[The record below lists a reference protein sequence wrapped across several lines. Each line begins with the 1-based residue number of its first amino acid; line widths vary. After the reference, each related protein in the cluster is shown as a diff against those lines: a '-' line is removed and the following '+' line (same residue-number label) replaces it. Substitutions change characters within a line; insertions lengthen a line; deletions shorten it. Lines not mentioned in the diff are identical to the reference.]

1 MDIVKILTS
10 LMGAQGNSNQGN
22 NMMGTIA
29 KAAIPMILM
38 GLFKNAQSKKGA
50 ESLTNALGQ
59 HEQDNSNIDIFSR
72 VQNSNTN
79 DGMNILKHIFGN
91 DAETL
96 ADQIANKAGVTNA
109 QAKETMGSLAPIILE
124 TLANKTKSGRSVD
137 NVRSSLIEELTKV
150 DNEPSA
156 PNIPDI
162 FKQVLT
168 GSQAAQ
174 QKQGG
179 LGGILSSILGGGS
192 KQEEQSSGGLM
203 DMLGGAEGIGNILQ
217 KMM

>member
-10 LMGAQGNSNQGN
+10 LMGAQGDSSQGN
-22 NMMGTIA
+22 NMMGTVA

-50 ESLTNALGQ
+50 ESLSSALSK
-59 HEQDNSNIDIFSR
+59 HEKADSGIDILSR
-72 VQNSNTN
+72 VQNSDTN
-79 DGMNILKHIFGN
+79 DGLKILKHIFGN
-91 DAETL
+91 DADTL
-96 ADQIANKAGVTNA
+96 ADQIASKAGVSNA

-124 TLANKTKSGRSVD
+124 TLANKTKSGRGVD

-156 PNIPDI
+156 PNLPDI
-162 FKQVLT
+162 FKQVIT
-168 GSQAAQ
+168 GSQATQ

-179 LGGILSSILGGGS
+179 LGGILSNVLGGAT
-192 KQEEQSSGGLM
+192 KQEEQSAGGIM
-203 DMLGGAEGIGNILQ
+203 DMLGGAEGIGNILK